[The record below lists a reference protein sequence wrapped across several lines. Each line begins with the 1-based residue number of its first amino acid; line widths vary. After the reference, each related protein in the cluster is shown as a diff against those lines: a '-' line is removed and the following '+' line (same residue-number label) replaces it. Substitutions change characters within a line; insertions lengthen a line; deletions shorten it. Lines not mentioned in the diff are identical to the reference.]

1 MGTWAYFN
9 RCINM
14 QYAIRNMQYAGQ
26 VLQRCD
32 KGQGYIGLVQAVIL
46 ISTTRLSTLACQY
59 GCFFQSA
66 GCLKG
71 GVHCGRDIMLVQ
83 PCTHA
88 VNQANQANQVS
99 VDAGPWA
106 RVQQRSSTAL
116 QQAAQKQMCSSHACM
131 LFIVH
136 PASPPFVASLNCT
149 TIPSHS
155 VSTVLHTSKQ
165 VGMKAGKVTR

>member
-1 MGTWAYFN
+1 MH
-9 RCINM
+9 
-14 QYAIRNMQYAGQ
+14 QYAICNTQYAIC
-26 VLQRCD
+26 VSQRCD

-59 GCFFQSA
+59 DCFFLSA

-71 GVHCGRDIMLVQ
+71 GVQCGRDIMLVQ

-88 VNQANQANQVS
+88 VNQANQAS

-165 VGMKAGKVTR
+165 VDVKAGKVTR